1 MLSMTKTEVA
11 GAVMV
16 THDMLDFYRMLE
28 SLGLQV
34 DLPMIIEM
42 VNSGDFNIAKCWSAG
57 KRTHHVDVCNYFL
70 CELKDQG
77 LLVIW
82 PIAGESNDADIF
94 TKNVT
99 SATFSHYTWD
109 TTSTLVAEV

>member
-42 VNSGDFNIAKCWSAG
+42 ENSGDFNIAKCWSAG

-70 CELKDQG
+70 HELKNHG
-77 LLVIW
+77 LLMVRHM
-82 PIAGESNDADIF
+82 PVGTHDSNLF
-94 TKNVT
+94 TKKVT
-99 SATFSHYTWD
+99 GVSCKRYIPLYMGND
-109 TTSTLVAEV
+109 E